1 LGNFGS
7 SLVIPFSDQESNLV
21 RFGPAITPTSAK
33 RTRDRTPTSVA
44 ERLPSP
50 KAKVKNDK

>member
-1 LGNFGS
+1 M
-7 SLVIPFSDQESNLV
+7 VIPFSDQESNLV